1 MKRFNKVYLEISN
14 RCNLSCSF
22 CPGTKRMPRTMGE
35 GAFSLLLKKLKPWTD
50 YLYFH
55 IMGEPLCHPELE
67 RFLTLAGQMGFKVI
81 LTTNG
86 TLLSRWQERLLGHPA
101 LHKVNI
107 SLHAFEAND
116 LNIPFERYLD
126 GCFAF
131 GRAAQGEKLV
141 VYRLWNEGG
150 AQEKNEEILENMQRH
165 FPEPWL
171 QERKGVRIGERVY
184 LEHGEKFD
192 WPDLTAQ
199 DTGERVFCYGLRD
212 QIGVLCDGTV
222 VPCCLDHEGD
232 VALGNLFEQ
241 ELEEILV
248 SPRAQAICQGF
259 QQGTASE
266 ELCRRCGFARRK
278 FG

>member
-14 RCNLSCSF
+14 RCNLRCSF
-22 CPGTKRMPRTMGE
+22 CPGTKRVPRTMEE
-35 GAFSLLLKKLKPWTD
+35 GAFSFLLKKLRPWTD

-55 IMGEPLCHPELE
+55 LMGEPLCHPELQ
-67 RFLTLAGQMGFKVI
+67 RFLELAGQMGFKVI
-81 LTTNG
+81 ITTNG
-86 TLLSRWQERLLGHPA
+86 TLLAQWQGRLLAQSA

-116 LNIPFERYLD
+116 LNMPFEQYLD

-150 AQEKNEEILENMQRH
+150 EQEKNEEILQTMQRH
-165 FPEPWL
+165 FPKPWL

-192 WPDLTAQ
+192 WPDLNAQ

-241 ELEEILV
+241 ELEEILD
-248 SPRAQAICQGF
+248 SPRAQAICRGF

-266 ELCRRCGFARRK
+266 KLCRRCGFARSK